1 MYKIGLSSCSNIN
14 EDFFKNCA
22 EAGISLMELA
32 VSADKYDGLPYREIL
47 NWSKKY
53 GVDIWSFHL
62 PFTPFECLDISHK
75 ALCKKTVDYLS
86 ELIKKAADIGAD
98 KFIIHASGEP
108 VLDDERQGR
117 MEIAKKSLY
126 VLAEVAKTY
135 GGVVVVENLPRTCLG
150 KNSAEIKEL
159 ISAHSSLRV
168 CFDTNHLLCEDAV
181 DFIRNIGDKI
191 VTTHISDF
199 DFYNERHWLPGEGK
213 LDWQAIL
220 RALKEIGYQG
230 PWLYEI
236 GFACPKTIYRDRDLT
251 CDDFVRNA
259 KELFNN
265 TSITTFSR
273 HKEKLGMWE

>member
-1 MYKIGLSSCSNIN
+1 M
-14 EDFFKNCA
+14 
-22 EAGISLMELA
+22 
-32 VSADKYDGLPYREIL
+32 
-47 NWSKKY
+47 
-53 GVDIWSFHL
+53 
-62 PFTPFECLDISHK
+62 
-75 ALCKKTVDYLS
+75 
-86 ELIKKAADIGAD
+86 
-98 KFIIHASGEP
+98 
-108 VLDDERQGR
+108 
-117 MEIAKKSLY
+117 LY
-126 VLAEVAKTY
+126 
-135 GGVVVVENLPRTCLG
+135 
-150 KNSAEIKEL
+150 
-159 ISAHSSLRV
+159 
-168 CFDTNHLLCEDAV
+168 EDAV
-181 DFIRNIGDKI
+181 DFIRNVGDKI
-191 VTTHISDF
+191 VTAHVSDF